1 MIQNTWKRICSYILT
16 FTMILSICTWNI
28 GGESIKAEA
37 SEVETAETA
46 VTLSNPKRDSNG
58 NVTYDC
64 VWFGRYPQSDA
75 TGKKKD
81 AIKWRV
87 LSVNGNDAF
96 LMADRNLDC
105 KPYNTTWAGVT
116 WETCTLRSWL
126 NGYNASYN
134 SNHID
139 YSSNNFIDK
148 AFTSAE
154 QDAIKKV
161 TVVNN
166 RGPWDVWGYAEGGNN
181 TKDKIFLLSV
191 VEAHNADY
199 GFSSFDMP
207 GIDTTR
213 KRKNTA
219 YAEKQGAYEAEYWEF
234 AKYTGEGFW
243 WLRTPGESNY
253 KAAYAYGDDGYSY
266 GTLVDYEH
274 AICPALHLNLSS
286 DVWSYA
292 GTVCTD
298 GTVKTK
304 TPAKKGT
311 TLTVSKNNIKVKVTS
326 SSKSNPTVAVTKVV
340 NSSAKNVTIPA
351 TVTVR
356 GVKYKV
362 TKIADNAFK
371 GNKKLKNV
379 TIGSNVKSIGKN
391 AFSGCTSLTK
401 VTIGKNVTAI
411 GSKAFYKCKRL
422 KSITI
427 QSKKIKT
434 IGKHAF
440 KGINKKASFT
450 LKGTNSTKKALKKKL
465 KKTSVGYVKT
475 WKFK

>member
-1 MIQNTWKRICSYILT
+1 MKQNTWKRICAYILT

-46 VTLSNPKRDSNG
+46 ATLSNPKRDSNG

-81 AIKWRV
+81 PIKWRV

-96 LMADRNLDC
+96 LIADCNLDYR
-105 KPYNTTWAGVT
+105 PYNTKFDKVT
-116 WETCTLRSWL
+116 WETSDIRSWL

-134 SNHID
+134 SDGNNH
-139 YSSNNFIDK
+139 SSNNFIDE

-166 RGPWDVWGYAEGGNN
+166 DNPDYGTEGGNN
-181 TKDKIFLLSV
+181 TRDKIFLLSIE
-191 VEAHNADY
+191 EATNPDY
-199 GFSSFDMP
+199 GFSSDR
-207 GIDTTR
+207 DTCDRARRRVNTDY
-213 KRKNTA
+213 TA
-219 YAEKQGAYEAEYWEF
+219 YVKARGYFNGSDY
-234 AKYTGEGFW
+234 W
-243 WLRTPGESNY
+243 WLRSP
-253 KAAYAYGDDGYSY
+253 GYS
-266 GTLVDYEH
+266 TICAAH
-274 AICPALHLNLSS
+274 ACSDGHIDTVGDNVGNCGDVICPALHLNLSS

-326 SSKSNPTVAVTKVV
+326 SSKSNPTVAVTKVS

-401 VTIGKNVTAI
+401 VAIGKM
-411 GSKAFYKCKRL
+411 
-422 KSITI
+422 
-427 QSKKIKT
+427 
-434 IGKHAF
+434 
-440 KGINKKASFT
+440 
-450 LKGTNSTKKALKKKL
+450 
-465 KKTSVGYVKT
+465 
-475 WKFK
+475 